1 MEQMFSTAYKR
12 YALAALTT
20 LYTVNHFDRGL
31 MGLLLQPIKE
41 DLQLSDTEL
50 GFLTGIAFALF
61 YATLGVPIGRWAD
74 RGNRVTITCLT
85 MALWSLT
92 NMTLIFVT
100 SFAQLLFVRIFAA
113 IGDAGCKPL
122 TYSLLGDYFP
132 GAAERTRAMYIWWLS
147 GPVAALIVWTA
158 AGWLNER
165 YGWRNAFF
173 IAGLLGLP
181 LAALVKW
188 SLIEPRTRIPAVE
201 AHTAP
206 AVPLQAVFALLWR
219 QPSCRHLILALIL
232 MFTIGVGAGTWQA
245 AFMIRRHGMG
255 TAELGTW
262 MGLIAG
268 LGGIVSTLLGRYVVG
283 RWFATNDRGQMLLSA
298 AALALGAPIFIGFL
312 MAQSKQQAL
321 LALLLQ
327 TLVFGAFLISPY
339 VMMQR
344 LVPDGMR
351 ATVLMIVMFLANLI
365 GMGAGPLLV
374 GSMSDLLTPT
384 LGVDGL
390 RYAMMIMSVGWLW
403 ASYHFTRVA
412 RTIDE
417 DLRNA
422 ARYKAA
428 ELAAVQYASEQYKA
442 EQCKTR

>member
-1 MEQMFSTAYKR
+1 
-12 YALAALTT
+12 
-20 LYTVNHFDRGL
+20 
-31 MGLLLQPIKE
+31 
-41 DLQLSDTEL
+41 
-50 GFLTGIAFALF
+50 
-61 YATLGVPIGRWAD
+61 
-74 RGNRVTITCLT
+74 
-85 MALWSLT
+85 
-92 NMTLIFVT
+92 
-100 SFAQLLFVRIFAA
+100 
-113 IGDAGCKPL
+113 
-122 TYSLLGDYFP
+122 
-132 GAAERTRAMYIWWLS
+132 
-147 GPVAALIVWTA
+147 
-158 AGWLNER
+158 
-165 YGWRNAFF
+165 
-173 IAGLLGLP
+173 LP